1 MTIKLK
7 ILVPSPSNLD
17 APGTM
22 VPKTVEIR
30 IDSFEN
36 FKEDWTRAH
45 YPQIFERQ
53 QIIEIYHSLP
63 K

>member
-17 APGTM
+17 PDGTM
-22 VPKTVEIR
+22 IPKNVEIR
-30 IDSFEN
+30 IDT
-36 FKEDWTRAH
+36 FKEFSEDWASAH
-45 YPQIFERQ
+45 YPQIFDRQ
-53 QIIEIYHSLP
+53 QLIEIYHSLP